1 MSISE
6 EKSEE
11 NNISN
16 SNINNIEE
24 PKNPP
29 EQISS
34 TVEPSTEI
42 GRKKYYII
50 KSLLRWYK

>member
-1 MSISE
+1 MSISNDN
-6 EKSEE
+6 SEE

-24 PKNPP
+24 PKNLQNPQ

-34 TVEPSTEI
+34 IAEPSTEI
-42 GRKKYYII
+42 GRK
-50 KSLLRWYK
+50 

>member
-1 MSISE
+1 MSVSE

-34 TVEPSTEI
+34 IVEPSTEI
-42 GRKKYYII
+42 GRK
-50 KSLLRWYK
+50 

>member
-6 EKSEE
+6 DKSEE
-11 NNISN
+11 NSISN

-24 PKNPP
+24 EPKNLQNPP

-34 TVEPSTEI
+34 IAEPSTEI
-42 GRKKYYII
+42 GRK
-50 KSLLRWYK
+50 

>member
-34 TVEPSTEI
+34 IVEPSTEI
-42 GRKKYYII
+42 GRK
-50 KSLLRWYK
+50 

>member
-11 NNISN
+11 NNI

-34 TVEPSTEI
+34 IVEPSTEI